1 MSDPKAATKEGLEY
15 IYGETPPNVEKRMI
29 LLTTGK
35 VAVVQPWGDGLG
47 VIGYCGLPKRNLER
61 EEELGL

>member
-1 MSDPKAATKEGLEY
+1 MSDPKAATKEGLYY
-15 IYGETPPNVEKRMI
+15 IYDTPPNVEKKMI

-35 VAVVQPWGDGLG
+35 VAIVRPWGDGLG
-47 VIGYCGLPKRNLER
+47 VIGYCGLPKRDMKR